1 MIRNALLL
9 CAALLAAATFA
20 CVQMQP
26 VNYSKSLA
34 LAGPGVQVAGSPDC
48 SSAANFV
55 GSIQILDASFTP
67 DPTGTS
73 SPLNSAL
80 GPITNPAAISDL
92 TKMFNFAP
100 KVLTDQLCSQV
111 NGQPWLNG
119 LFVQNCPSDSLP
131 CPLGSWGYRN
141 KSTKERYIAFS
152 AGLWQNG
159 AAQPYHLFETGVL
172 NQLLGTNAADY
183 TTAGYD
189 GSEMTVLAVL
199 AHEMGHILWWEKQI
213 RTQQCLNP
221 PANPSPPPANLP
233 AKFTDF
239 SWKTAAA
246 TPNFHK
252 FGIQNNGVGG
262 FGGDKRKSNV
272 PSKDDVVASIG
283 QPVNAL
289 NELAAIYSGE
299 YASLFATVSPDEDF
313 IETYKMCILNS
324 AQPTSSGSGPLS
336 YLIADIPFHGN
347 IDMVNDRFL
356 NQNTLLFLK
365 AAWINT
371 CLSQM

>member
-1 MIRNALLL
+1 
-9 CAALLAAATFA
+9 
-20 CVQMQP
+20 
-26 VNYSKSLA
+26 
-34 LAGPGVQVAGSPDC
+34 
-48 SSAANFV
+48 
-55 GSIQILDASFTP
+55 
-67 DPTGTS
+67 
-73 SPLNSAL
+73 
-80 GPITNPAAISDL
+80 
-92 TKMFNFAP
+92 
-100 KVLTDQLCSQV
+100 
-111 NGQPWLNG
+111 
-119 LFVQNCPSDSLP
+119 
-131 CPLGSWGYRN
+131 
-141 KSTKERYIAFS
+141 
-152 AGLWQNG
+152 
-159 AAQPYHLFETGVL
+159 
-172 NQLLGTNAADY
+172 
-183 TTAGYD
+183 
-189 GSEMTVLAVL
+189 MTVLAVL

-313 IETYKMCILNS
+313 IETYKMWILNS